1 MSQSFHNVNVQ
12 SHLDKMEDLTT
23 EVNNV
28 FGNLSAMQLGWKPAK
43 GQWSI
48 RECLDHIMT
57 TNKQYYPQFD
67 KIAEGRY
74 EPTFCQKMPAFWHN
88 FWGGQLVEYLGPE
101 VKRKSKAPAVFKP
114 TAGSLN
120 QHIVKDF
127 TDSLKLLER
136 RVIAMDHVDHT
147 TVIITSPVSRLVTY
161 SLYDTLQIVVG
172 HAERH
177 VNQAKRVTQ
186 QPLFPTS

>member
-1 MSQSFHNVNVQ
+1 MSQSFHNVNIQ
-12 SHLDKMEDLTT
+12 SHLDKMEELIA

-28 FGNLSAMQLGWKPAK
+28 FGDLSAQQLGWKPTK

-48 RECLDHIMT
+48 RECLDHIMM

-67 KIAEGRY
+67 KIADGRY
-74 EPTFCQKMPAFWHN
+74 EPTFWQKMPAFWHS

-101 VKRKSKAPAVFKP
+101 VKRKSKSPAIFRP
-114 TAGSLN
+114 TAGRLS

-127 TDSLKLLER
+127 TDSLKLLTR
-136 RVIAMDHVDHT
+136 KMIAMDHVDHT

-186 QPLFPTS
+186 QPLFPVR